1 MVAVGDRYQRVSD
14 DTVHE
19 IVKIMDWLSPPRG
32 VLLGGTVGA
41 WTVVEVTGAQL
52 TADYVPFVDEI
63 VVGDIWRDRHTAE
76 VHRIAAL
83 FVADSTNW
91 VALDPL
97 NAGTS
102 PLLVTEAQLKSR
114 GQKVV

>member
-1 MVAVGDRYQRVSD
+1 MPAVGDRYQRVSD
-14 DTVHE
+14 STIHE

-52 TADYVPFVDEI
+52 AADYVPFVDP
-63 VVGDIWRDRHTAE
+63 VVINDTWRDRHTGE
-76 VHRIAAL
+76 VHRIAAM
-83 FVADSTNW
+83 FAADGINW

-97 NAGTS
+97 DGGTT
-102 PLLVTEAQLKSR
+102 PRLVTEAQLKSR